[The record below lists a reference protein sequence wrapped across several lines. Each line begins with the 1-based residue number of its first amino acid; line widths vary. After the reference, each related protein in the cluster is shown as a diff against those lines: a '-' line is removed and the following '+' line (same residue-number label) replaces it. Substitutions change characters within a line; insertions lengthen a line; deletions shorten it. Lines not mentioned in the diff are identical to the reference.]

1 MFFYV
6 YPQFYSFPKCH
17 ALIWK
22 RKIGTKFS
30 PGAPT
35 PKRPSLRSDMGI
47 GEPGGGK
54 EREPRDNGEP
64 SLPGGATI

>member
-1 MFFYV
+1 MFFLCLPAV
-6 YPQFYSFPKCH
+6 LPCADLEK
-17 ALIWK
+17 
-22 RKIGTKFS
+22 KIGTKFS